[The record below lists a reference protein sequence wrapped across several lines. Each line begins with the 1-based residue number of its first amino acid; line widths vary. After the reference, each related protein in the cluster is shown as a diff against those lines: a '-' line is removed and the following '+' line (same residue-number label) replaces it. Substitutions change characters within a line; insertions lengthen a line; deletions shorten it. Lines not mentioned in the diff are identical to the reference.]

1 MNRLTH
7 EKHGAAGYGSAAK
20 RGELVQRL
28 GAIEHR
34 APRLIE
40 QACELCHLP
49 YVTENQDELEEKCEI
64 CPLIFLEKLI
74 AGEYPAEM

>member
-7 EKHGAAGYGSAAK
+7 ERFNAEGYGSEAK

-28 GAIEHR
+28 GAIEHK

-64 CPLIFLEKLI
+64 CPLVFLEKLI
-74 AGEYPAEM
+74 GGEYPEDI